1 MDSKHTR
8 TPGSTKPGS
17 MTMAMRAVGVANDK
31 ADVIR
36 LGVVSGEGRL
46 EERVL
51 PLSSPIV
58 IGSHAGASI
67 VVPGLATPHV
77 LVTAAGGVITLH
89 VRATMKARLATLAG
103 SRELEGRDEDVVL
116 DAKSRG
122 KVVIG
127 GVTLLFQLAS
137 APPKKQAPALPAA
150 VRASWLS
157 QLDMVFTALVACSF
171 LGHFG
176 FVVYLE
182 SADWPMTS
190 SIDRVPD
197 HVAEMIFVDEQ
208 PPDPP
213 DETPDPTTD
222 DTTTPA
228 DTTTPDD
235 TTVAENETPRPR
247 PDRPNPS
254 PSPSPMTDEQVR
266 IAMEAATTGAIQMI
280 GSPGESDAM
289 RDLLAGGAMPLD
301 QATLMAGVTG
311 FDIATNTPTI
321 RDRTGGGPIAGDFSI
336 QHLGTRPVGPV
347 NEGEPVREV
356 GPTIAFTGP
365 QDDDLEIDGVGEFD
379 QALVVRMIQRRR
391 AQITAC
397 YEHAILSDPT
407 LRGRVEIQMTIE
419 ENGSVSGVR
428 TIENGMGTDVVSRCI
443 ESRVRGFRFTPGPT
457 GGSVQF
463 RFPFVFEQQR

>member
-1 MDSKHTR
+1 
-8 TPGSTKPGS
+8 
-17 MTMAMRAVGVANDK
+17 
-31 ADVIR
+31 
-36 LGVVSGEGRL
+36 
-46 EERVL
+46 
-51 PLSSPIV
+51 
-58 IGSHAGASI
+58 
-67 VVPGLATPHV
+67 VVPGLAAPHV
-77 LVTAAGGVITLH
+77 LLTAKNGVITLH
-89 VRATMKARLATLAG
+89 VRASMKARLVTLAG
-103 SRELEGRDEDVVL
+103 TRELEGRDEDVVL

-122 KVVIG
+122 KLVIG

-190 SIDRVPD
+190 SIDRIPD
-197 HVAEMIFVDEQ
+197 HVAEMIFVDDAT

-213 DETPDPTTD
+213 VETNEETTPTTEE
-222 DTTTPA
+222 TTEETV
-228 DTTTPDD
+228 
-235 TTVAENETPRPR
+235 VAEDDTPRP
-247 PDRPNPS
+247 PTDRTDRT
-254 PSPSPMTDEQVR
+254 PSPSPMSEHDARIVAGEVTDAITQL
-266 IAMEAATTGAIQMI
+266 IGAAGI
-280 GSPGESDAM
+280 GGSIHDT
-289 RDLLAGGAMPLD
+289 LAGGAPEQSAAEVM
-301 QATLMAGVTG
+301 ATVNGGVTV
-311 FDIATNTPTI
+311 ATNTPTI
-321 RDRTGGGPIAGDFSI
+321 RDRTGGGPVAGDFSI
-336 QHLGTRPVGPV
+336 HHLGTRPVGPV

-356 GPTIAFTGP
+356 GPTIRFSGP

-397 YEHAILSDPT
+397 YEHAILRDPT

-428 TIENGMGTDVVSRCI
+428 TIENGMGTDVVARCI

>member
-77 LVTAAGGVITLH
+77 LVTAASGVITLH
-89 VRATMKARLATLAG
+89 VRASMKVRLATLAG

-122 KVVIG
+122 KLVIG

-137 APPKKQAPALPAA
+137 APPKKQAPTLPAA

-197 HVAEMIFVDEQ
+197 HVAEMIFVDDAA

-213 DETPDPTTD
+213 VETNETTPTTEE
-222 DTTTPA
+222 TTEETV
-228 DTTTPDD
+228 
-235 TTVAENETPRPR
+235 VAENDTPRP
-247 PDRPNPS
+247 PTDRTDRT
-254 PSPSPMTDEQVR
+254 PSPSPMSADEARMVVG
-266 IAMEAATTGAIQMI
+266 EATQAVAQMI
-280 GSPGESDAM
+280 GAVGQDGSM
-289 RDLLAGGAMPLD
+289 RDLLAAGAPPVS
-301 QATLMAGVTG
+301 QEEIFGQVSGV
-311 FDIATNTPTI
+311 DVAANTTI
-321 RDRTGGGPIAGDFSI
+321 RDRTGGGPVAGDFSI

-356 GPTIAFTGP
+356 GPTIAVTGP